1 MISTVTGH
9 FDIWICFV
17 KASNSLFWE
26 EMRSQLFLQWNCLTH
41 LCWLIWIIWI
51 IWQQF
56 LLSVSY
62 HELFAFVAQQSPTQ
76 ATDQCVGVTAQV
88 SRVASQAQLDPG
100 FREDNISWHY
110 ENWRFLISLS
120 DLEHH
125 LRIIEILTLLRMK
138 SVEHNHTH
146 QDIRWCCCPLRSLVN
161 IVSIL
166 LISIYLVLITV
177 SSVFW
182 LLHDEEDDQTSGTVI
197 EVSVDDKLWF
207 LSVLQPL
214 ILIFAGEQFWWI
226 LRGYQQQQW
235 CSRGG
240 SSQHHCD
247 HPAQCHHHLH
257 HRSHH
262 HHHSPG
268 RSESQSIISLP
279 PLAGLAHA
287 GDTGMCC
294 IRWRSFHK

>member
-182 LLHDEEDDQTSGTVI
+182 LLYDEEDDQTSGTVI
-197 EVSVDDKLWF
+197 EVSVDDELWF
-207 LSVLQPL
+207 LQ
-214 ILIFAGEQFWWI
+214 
-226 LRGYQQQQW
+226 
-235 CSRGG
+235 
-240 SSQHHCD
+240 
-247 HPAQCHHHLH
+247 
-257 HRSHH
+257 
-262 HHHSPG
+262 
-268 RSESQSIISLP
+268 
-279 PLAGLAHA
+279 GL
-287 GDTGMCC
+287 C
-294 IRWRSFHK
+294 I